1 MTSISETENEI
12 LKFWKKDKTFEKSLK
27 QTEKGKPYI
36 FYDGPPFATG
46 LPHYGHLLASTLK
59 DVFPRFFTMQGRYV
73 KRNWGW
79 DCHGLP
85 IENIAEKE
93 LGINSKDEIEKI
105 GIKKF
110 NDFCRSKVLTYAN
123 DWEKYIDKIGRWVD
137 FKDGYKTMDTNY
149 IESVWWA
156 FKQLYEK
163 GYLYEGE
170 KILLY
175 CPRCSTPLSKSEI
188 AMDNSYKIIK
198 DTTIVVKFKLSDTPT
213 HRTPNTESKNE
224 VFALAWTTT
233 PWTLPS
239 NLALTVNPKLTYAY
253 IKDKDDGNTYLL
265 AKKLIP
271 KFYKSKDEY
280 TITEEIKGKKLEGK
294 KYEPIFP
301 YFKNNPNSF
310 QFLLDDFVTAEDGTG
325 IVHTAPAFG
334 EDDNAICKKYN
345 IPIVQPVDENGK
357 FTKEVSDYKGQF
369 VHDANEQIAIDLKKS
384 SKAIAI
390 KKMEH
395 EYPFCYRCD
404 TKLIYRALPAWFV
417 DIQKIKNKLLKLNLK
432 INWFP
437 KHLKEGRMQ
446 HNISTA
452 PDWNIT
458 RNRYWATAIP
468 IWKSKSGKIKV
479 VGSIKE
485 LEELIDSSPKTK
497 NQKPKTQS
505 ALPIVD
511 LHKDTLDNIK
521 LKIENETYERIPEVL
536 DCWFESGA
544 MTFAQFH
551 YPFENKEYFNKHFPA
566 QFVSEYIAQT
576 RAWFYY
582 MMTLSAILFDKI
594 PFENVLTTGT
604 ILAENGQKMSKSLK
618 NYPDPLKVIDK
629 YGADTLRFY
638 LLQSPVMNAENFN
651 FSEKGLQETYKQV
664 TVLLYNISNFYQ
676 DYQATSDKPQAT
688 SQHIMD
694 KWIISKTEI
703 LNATIQ
709 KTLEEY
715 NTIKA
720 CESIKKYID
729 NLSTWY
735 IRNSRDRFN
744 TNDESARKTLRYVLE
759 KLTKILAPIIPFVTE
774 KIYQDMNG
782 KKKSIHLQDYPK
794 ANQKLIN
801 KKLEQEMEQIKWA
814 VSQGLRERDK
824 VQIGIKWPLAKATIK
839 YYKNFSKELHQ
850 IIKEELNI
858 KKIEYKEAHEKDW
871 GIKLDTNITPELE
884 SEGFAREISRKIQ
897 ATRKKANLS
906 RSDSIELEIIS
917 EFNDKIKSQLN
928 FIQKRVGAKTI
939 SFDESNKKFSHL
951 EEGKI
956 KNKSFI
962 IKFNKI

>member
-1 MTSISETENEI
+1 MTSISETEDEI

-46 LPHYGHLLASTLK
+46 LPHYGSFLPSFLK
-59 DVFPRFFTMQGRYV
+59 DTFPRFFTMQGRYV

-85 IENIAEKE
+85 IESIAEKE
-93 LGINSKDEIEKI
+93 LGIKSKDGIEKM

-110 NDFCRSKVLTYAN
+110 NDYCRSKVLSYAKE
-123 DWEKYIDKIGRWVD
+123 WEKQIDRIGRWVD
-137 FKDGYKTMDTNY
+137 WQGGYKTMDNNY

-170 KILLY
+170 KILMY
-175 CPRCSTPLSKSEI
+175 CPHCATPLAKSEI

-198 DTTIVVKFKLSDTPT
+198 DLTVTVKFKLTNSDKRQATSDK
-213 HRTPNTESKNE
+213 RNISEGNIY
-224 VFALAWTTT
+224 ALAWTTT

-253 IKDKDDGNTYLL
+253 VKDKDDGNTYLL
-265 AKKLIP
+265 AKDLIK

-280 TITEEIKGKKLEGK
+280 EITKEIKGKELENQ
-294 KYEPIFP
+294 KYEPLFP
-301 YFKNNPNSF
+301 YFKDNPNSF
-310 QFLLDDFVTAEDGTG
+310 KFILGNFVTAEEGTG

-334 EDDNAICKKYN
+334 EDDNAICREYK
-345 IPIVQPVDENGK
+345 IPMVQPVDDNGK
-357 FTKEVSDYKGQF
+357 FTKEIKEYKGQL
-369 VHDANEQIAIDLKKS
+369 VHDTNEQIVIDLKKAN
-384 SKAIAI
+384 KAISSR
-390 KKMEH
+390 KEEH

-417 DIQKIKNKLLKLNLK
+417 DIQKIKDKLLKLNLK

-437 KHLKEGRMQ
+437 EHLKEGRMQ

-468 IWKSKSGKIKV
+468 IWKSPSGKIKV

-485 LEELIDSSPKTK
+485 INSLTNKKIT
-497 NQKPKTQS
+497 
-505 ALPIVD
+505 D

-521 LKIENETYERIPEVL
+521 LKIDNEEYTRIPEVL
-536 DCWFESGA
+536 DCWFESGS

-551 YPFENKEYFNKHFPA
+551 YPFENKVYFEKNFPA
-566 QFVSEYIAQT
+566 QFVTEYIGQT

-582 MMTLSAILFDKI
+582 MITLSAILFDKI

-604 ILAENGQKMSKSLK
+604 ILAEDGKKMSKSLQ
-618 NYPDPLKVIDK
+618 NYPDPLEVINK

-638 LLQSPVMNAENFN
+638 LLASPVMNAENLN
-651 FSEKGLQETYKQV
+651 FSEKGLEETYKKI
-664 TVLLYNISNFYQ
+664 TVLLYNISSFYQ
-676 DYQATSDKPQAT
+676 DYKQKNDKVYKK
-688 SQHIMD
+688 SNNLMD
-694 KWIISKTEI
+694 KWIISKTEE
-703 LNATIQ
+703 LNSIVQEA
-709 KTLEEY
+709 LEKY
-715 NTIKA
+715 NTVKA
-720 CESIKKYID
+720 CSSIKEYIND
-729 NLSTWY
+729 LSTWY

-744 TNDESARKTLRYVLE
+744 NNDESARKTLRYVLE
-759 KLTKILAPIIPFVTE
+759 KITKILAPILPFATE
-774 KIYQDMNG
+774 KIYQDLNG
-782 KKKSIHLQDYPK
+782 KDKSVHLEKYPK
-794 ANQKLIN
+794 TNKKLIN
-801 KKLEQEMEQIKWA
+801 EEITDDIRITRWI

-824 VQIGIKWPLAKATIK
+824 KQISLKWPLAKAQIK
-839 YYKNFSKELHQ
+839 APIKIDKELKE
-850 IIKEELNI
+850 IIKDQLNI
-858 KKIEYKEAHEKDW
+858 KDIE
-871 GIKLDTNITPELE
+871 IKNFKTNEEITVALDTKITPELE
-884 SEGFAREISRKIQ
+884 DEGFAREISRKIQ
-897 ATRKKANLS
+897 SLRKKAGLVK
-906 RSDSIELEIIS
+906 SDFIELEIS
-917 EFNDKIKSQLN
+917 SDFNNNLKSQIDL
-928 FIQKRVGAKTI
+928 IQERVGAKTI
-939 SFDESNKKFSHL
+939 SLSKSNKKFSHS

-956 KNKSFI
+956 KNKAFF